1 MKKTILL
8 IAAAFLMLAC
18 DGYGEKVTYDGTE
31 VYYKDAA
38 LKTKAEATGAYLQEM
53 GFTDGSSKSVQIT
66 KDSIYNFRMV
76 VQEGMAQDSTRDVNF
91 MALGF
96 LLSKD
101 VFDGENIHFDL
112 CDNTFET
119 IRTIPIEGFNTETD

>member
-1 MKKTILL
+1 MKKILTL
-8 IAAAFLMLAC
+8 IALALFIISC
-18 DGYGEKVTYDGTE
+18 EGYGEKVTYDGTE
-31 VYYKDAA
+31 VYYKDPA
-38 LKTKAEATGAYLQEM
+38 LKSKAETTGAYLEEM
-53 GFTDGSSKSVQIT
+53 GFTDGGSKSVQIT

-119 IRTIPIEGFNTETD
+119 IRTIPIEGFKTESE